1 MSPYQSSRKTGVD
14 ALKILIVL
22 TSHDRLGNTGKK
34 TGFWLEEL
42 AAPYYVFIDAGADV
56 TLASPKGGQPPL
68 DQKSDEPAS
77 QTEATQRFKRDSTAL
92 QFLSATRKL
101 ADVQAACYDAVF
113 YPGGHGPLWDLA
125 EDPDSISLIESTLAV
140 GKPLALVCHAP
151 GVLRHAK
158 AGDGSPLVAGRHIT
172 GFSDSEESA
181 TGLTDVV
188 PFLVEEE
195 LKQLGGLYAKGP
207 DWASFVQVDG
217 NLITGQNPASSAEA
231 ARVVL
236 QMLLGKA
243 KNNPTG
249 NSPVFYLIGGG
260 IASLAAAAFL
270 IRDGDIKGHNIE
282 IIEESGRVGGS
293 LDAAGNAKDGY
304 SMRGGRMFESKYLCT
319 FDLFSSIPTLD
330 DSCTVTQEI
339 FQWNETIKTASKS
352 RLFQDGH
359 AVDAPEFVLSPQHI
373 VTLERLGLEPE
384 MMLGRSTIADQFDPS
399 FFETNFWLMW
409 CTTFAFQ
416 PWHSAV
422 EFKRYLLRFT
432 HMVSGFNSLSG
443 IMRTV
448 YNQYD
453 SLVRPLRKWL
463 EDRGVRFVCD
473 TRVTDIALYH
483 SRDGYGVDCIRYEQS
498 GHSGA
503 RYVTDCDFVIV
514 TLGSMTEGSS
524 LGSMDAAPATDSK
537 SRGSSWALWESMA
550 SQQVGFG
557 NPANFTGH
565 VEQSKWT
572 SFTVTLHD
580 AKFFNLIRDLT
591 GNVPGE
597 GGLITFPKSSWL
609 ASIVLPHQ
617 PHFIGQPEDVY
628 VFWGYGLRVD
638 QPGDFVMKP
647 MSACTGREIMT
658 EIMGHLGIQ
667 ADAAKILESCICVPC
682 MMPFITSQFLPR
694 ATGDRP
700 EVIPARSKHLA
711 LVGQYCEL
719 PDDVVFTVEYSV
731 RSAQTAVYA
740 LLNLDRRPPP
750 VYKGTHSLRV
760 LLEAFTALHAIG

>member
-1 MSPYQSSRKTGVD
+1 
-14 ALKILIVL
+14 LKILIVL

-68 DQKSDEPAS
+68 DPKSDEPDS
-77 QTEATQRFKRDSTAL
+77 QTESTQRFTQDAKAQRL
-92 QFLSATRKL
+92 ISATEKL
-101 ADVQAACYDAVF
+101 ADIQVEAYDAVF

-125 EDPDSISLIESTLAV
+125 EAPHSIALIESTLAA

-158 AGDGSPLVAGRHIT
+158 AGDGSPLVAGKHVT

-181 TGLTDVV
+181 AGLTDVV
-188 PFLVEEE
+188 PFLVEDE

-207 DWASFVQVDG
+207 DWLSFVQTDG
-217 NLITGQNPASSAEA
+217 NLITGQNPASSAQA
-231 ARVVL
+231 ARLQL
-236 QMLLGKA
+236 QMLIGKT

-282 IIEESGRVGGS
+282 IIDESARIGGS

-330 DSCTVTQEI
+330 DSGTVTQEI
-339 FQWNETIKTASKS
+339 LQWNETIKTASKS
-352 RLFQDGH
+352 RLFRDGH
-359 AVDAPEFVLSPQHI
+359 AIDAPDFGLSPQHI

-399 FFETNFWLMW
+399 FFETNFWMMW

-463 EDRGVRFVCD
+463 EERGVRFAFD
-473 TRVTDIALYH
+473 TRVTDIAFYH
-483 SRDGYGVDCIRYEQS
+483 GLGGYGAECIRYEQS
-498 GHSGA
+498 GLLGD
-503 RYVTDCDFVIV
+503 RYVAECDFVIV
-514 TLGSMTEGSS
+514 TLGSMTEGST
-524 LGSMDAAPATDSK
+524 LGSMDTAPTTDGKPS
-537 SRGSSWALWESMA
+537 GGSWALWESMA
-550 SQQVGFG
+550 SHQSGFG
-557 NPANFTGH
+557 KPSNFTDH

-572 SFTVTLHD
+572 SFTVTLHEPT
-580 AKFFNLIRDLT
+580 FFNLIRDMT

-638 QPGDFVMKP
+638 QPGDFVLKP

-658 EIMGHLGIQ
+658 EVLGHLSIH
-667 ADAAKILESCICVPC
+667 ADAAKILESCICIPC

-694 ATGDRP
+694 GRGDRP
-700 EVIPARSKHLA
+700 DVIPEQSKNFA
-711 LVGQYCEL
+711 LIGQYCEL
-719 PDDVVFTVEYSV
+719 PDDVVFTVEYSI

-740 LLNLDRRPPP
+740 LLNLDRTPPP
-750 VYKGTHSLRV
+750 VYKGTHDVRV
-760 LLEAFTALHAIG
+760 LLEAFAALHAAG